1 GDAAVAGLLSG
12 LVDGLPWPARL
23 TRAIAL
29 SAAAVLAPTAGEF
42 DPADYERLLAAA
54 TVTDEEAAA

>member
-1 GDAAVAGLLSG
+1 MLSG

-23 TRAIAL
+23 TRATAL

-42 DPADYERLLAAA
+42 DPADYERLLGQA
-54 TVTDEEAAA
+54 TVTDEESAA